1 MAIFDSSD
9 NLAGSRFNDA
19 DLHGSWFNGCDLSD
33 ATMRGGNMQGADID
47 DPWLLRDGGVLMVNG
62 VDVVPFVRAEL
73 LRRFPGR
80 ATMRAADPEGLR
92 AAWETVERAWA
103 STMDRVA
110 ALPAGVVD
118 ESVDG
123 EWSFS
128 QTLRHLVMATDI
140 WLRLTIEGIEAPFHH
155 LGQPNDG
162 FAEYGYDASVFTPG
176 VPSFPEVLEAR
187 AGRVA
192 MVRGFLATL
201 TDEDLEEKH
210 SNPWNPDREQSTR
223 SCLHVILSEE
233 WEHLRFAVRDLDTIE
248 KRN

>member
-9 NLAGSRFNDA
+9 NLQGSRFNDA
-19 DLHGSWFNGCDLSD
+19 DLRGSWFNGCDLSD
-33 ATMRGGNMQGADID
+33 AKMLGGNMQGAEID
-47 DPWLLRDGGVLMVNG
+47 DPWLLRAGGVLLVNG
-62 VDVVPFVRAEL
+62 IDVVPFVRAEM

-80 ATMRAADPEGLR
+80 ATMLAADPEGLR
-92 AAWETVERAWA
+92 GAWTAVEQAWA
-103 STMDRVA
+103 STMERVA

-140 WLRLTIEGIEAPFHH
+140 WLRLTIEGLEAPFHP

-176 VPSFPEVLEAR
+176 VPAYSEVLEAR

-192 MVRGFLATL
+192 MVRGFLARL
-201 TDEDLEEKH
+201 TDGDLEH
-210 SNPWNPDREQSTR
+210 RHPNPWNPDREQSTR

-233 WEHLRFAVRDLDTIE
+233 WEHLRFAVRDLDAIE
-248 KRN
+248 KRD